1 MSKATWF
8 PAVSTIPTE
17 PGVYRW
23 FDDAGRILYVGKAK
37 NLRAR
42 LSSYFVDPS
51 RLHERTRRMVTSA
64 SRIDWTI
71 VNSEFE
77 ALQLEFT
84 WIKEFN
90 PPFNVQFKDDK
101 SYPYLVVSMQDEFP
115 RAFSSRRRSNDGA
128 KYFGPYTQAWAVRET
143 IDTLLKVFPIRTC
156 NSSVFEASKRSGRP
170 CLLAEIGKC
179 AAPCVGKTSAAEHR
193 AIANGFVNFIAGNAG
208 ALIKNLT
215 LEMRM
220 ASEDL
225 NFEKAGRIRD
235 QVAALE
241 AVNAKSAVVFN
252 DNTSADLFAIAI
264 DEFSAGISM
273 FKVRDGRIR
282 GARGWV
288 VDLETPRTPGEL
300 LEYAIQNNYDTED
313 DIPREILVPWA
324 AADEIELSNWLTNK
338 AGYQVRMR
346 VPQRGDK
353 KALADTALANARHT
367 LINYKLKRSTDF
379 TARSTALANLQA
391 ALNLDKPPLTIE
403 CFDVSHLGGTGIVA
417 SKVVFVD
424 GLPKKDLYRRFNIS
438 ESTDDTESM
447 RQVITRRC
455 LQLLEDSDQ
464 TLPLIVVDGGLPQVN
479 AARNA
484 AIAAGLPQLRI
495 VGLAKRLEEVWTD
508 SSDFPLILPRASD
521 ELYLLQALRDEAHRF
536 AIGHQRL
543 KRKATIAT
551 KLEEIEGV
559 GPGKVRLLL
568 KHFGSAKRVAAASVE
583 ELSDVPGIGPVLA
596 TQIHSS
602 FVRN

>member
-1 MSKATWF
+1 
-8 PAVSTIPTE
+8 
-17 PGVYRW
+17 
-23 FDDAGRILYVGKAK
+23 
-37 NLRAR
+37 
-42 LSSYFVDPS
+42 
-51 RLHERTRRMVTSA
+51 
-64 SRIDWTI
+64 
-71 VNSEFE
+71 
-77 ALQLEFT
+77 
-84 WIKEFN
+84 
-90 PPFNVQFKDDK
+90 
-101 SYPYLVVSMQDEFP
+101 
-115 RAFSSRRRSNDGA
+115 
-128 KYFGPYTQAWAVRET
+128 
-143 IDTLLKVFPIRTC
+143 
-156 NSSVFEASKRSGRP
+156 
-170 CLLAEIGKC
+170 
-179 AAPCVGKTSAAEHR
+179 
-193 AIANGFVNFIAGNAG
+193 
-208 ALIKNLT
+208 
-215 LEMRM
+215 
-220 ASEDL
+220 
-225 NFEKAGRIRD
+225 
-235 QVAALE
+235 
-241 AVNAKSAVVFN
+241 
-252 DNTSADLFAIAI
+252 
-264 DEFSAGISM
+264 M

-313 DIPREILVPWA
+313 DIPREILVPWP

-455 LQLLEDSDQ
+455 LQLIEDSDQ
-464 TLPLIVVDGGLPQVN
+464 ALPLVVVDGGLPQVN

>member
-8 PAVSTIPTE
+8 PAVGTIPTE

-23 FDDAGRILYVGKAK
+23 FDESGRILYVGKAK

-42 LSSYFVDPS
+42 LSSYFLDPA
-51 RLHERTRRMVTSA
+51 RLHERTRRMVGNA

-101 SYPYLVVSMQDEFP
+101 SYPYLVISIQEDFP
-115 RAFSSRRRSNDGA
+115 RAFSSRRRTKDGA

-156 NSSVFEASKRSGRP
+156 NTSVFDNAKRTGRP

-179 AAPCVGKTSAAEHR
+179 AAPCVGRVTAEEHR
-193 AIANGFVNFIAGNAG
+193 KIAKGFADFVSGSAGS
-208 ALIKNLT
+208 LIKNLKA
-215 LEMRM
+215 EMLV
-220 ASEDL
+220 ASDQL
-225 NFEKAGRIRD
+225 NFEKAGRLRD
-235 QVAALE
+235 QVGALE
-241 AVNAKSAVVFN
+241 AVNAKSAVVFE

-264 DEFSAGISM
+264 DDFSAGISM

-288 VDLETPRTPGEL
+288 VDLEIERTPEEL
-300 LEYAIQNNYDTED
+300 LEYALQNNYDAD
-313 DIPREILVPWA
+313 DDVPKEILIPWA
-324 AADEIELSNWLTNK
+324 PADEVELAGWLSGK
-338 AGYQVRMR
+338 AGVQVKLR

-353 KALADTALANARHT
+353 KSLADTALTNAKHS
-367 LINYKLKRSTDF
+367 LLNYKLKRSTDF

-391 ALNLDKPPLTIE
+391 ALGLEAPPLTIE
-403 CFDVSHLGGTGIVA
+403 CFDVSHLAGTGIVA

-424 GLPKKDLYRRFNIS
+424 GLPKKDLYRRFNIAD
-438 ESTDDTESM
+438 STDDTESM

-455 LQLLEDSDQ
+455 MQLLVGDKES
-464 TLPLIVVDGGLPQVN
+464 LPLIVVDGGLPQVN

-484 AIAAGLPQLRI
+484 ARAAGLPHLRI
-495 VGLAKRLEEVWTD
+495 IGLAKRLEEVWTD
-508 SSDFPLILPRASD
+508 TSNFPLILPRASD

-543 KRKATIAT
+543 KRKATISS

-559 GPGKVRLLL
+559 GVAKVRLLL
-568 KHFGSAKRVAAASVE
+568 KHFGSAKRVAAATID

-596 TQIHSS
+596 VQIHSA
-602 FVRN
+602 FVKN